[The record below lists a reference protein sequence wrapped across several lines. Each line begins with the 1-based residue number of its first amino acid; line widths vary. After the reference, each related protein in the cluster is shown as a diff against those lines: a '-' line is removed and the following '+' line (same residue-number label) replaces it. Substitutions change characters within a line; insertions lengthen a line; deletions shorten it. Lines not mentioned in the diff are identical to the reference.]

1 MPERIPLEQE
11 KEFRTIRNAVVQAAL
26 QLHLPPEELPLSDP
40 VPPRVDFVDDGSEVY
55 AHVTTSAQKEAA
67 QTMGNVLSMH

>member
-26 QLHLPPEELPLSDP
+26 QLRLPQEELPRSDP
-40 VPPRVDFVDDGSEVY
+40 VPLCVDFVDDGSDVY
-55 AHVTTSAQKEAA
+55 P
-67 QTMGNVLSMH
+67 